1 MINGV
6 CARCLT
12 QVCPECSMGIMKSK
26 SFLDVDRSGQD
37 RISSDMNEVGE
48 KQFEFIMGVN
58 GKKYK
63 GMVKRMLAQGA
74 TVEQIQRAI
83 DRQTDQTDK

>member
-6 CARCLT
+6 CARRLT
-12 QVCPECSMGIMKSK
+12 QVCPECSMGIMKNK
-26 SFLDVDRSGQD
+26 SFLDVDTSGQD
-37 RISSDMNEVGE
+37 RISSDMNEAEE
-48 KQFEFIMGVN
+48 KQFEFIMGVK

-74 TVEQIQRAI
+74 AVEQIQRAI